1 MVDVFSLAI
10 QLHVLCNQCVILS
23 LIFVE
28 FDAKVSEIKL
38 NFFIILFLVETK
50 LCAMVSGLMG
60 AIFYILFSS
69 ITAPQVERKR

>member
-28 FDAKVSEIKL
+28 FDAEVSEIKL
-38 NFFIILFLVETK
+38 LFFYIILFLVETK
-50 LCAMVSGLMG
+50 LCAMVSGLIG
-60 AIFYILFSS
+60 AIFFGEIYCNVYAF
-69 ITAPQVERKR
+69 

>member
-10 QLHVLCNQCVILS
+10 QLDVLCNQCGILS

-28 FDAKVSEIKL
+28 FDAEVSEIKL
-38 NFFIILFLVETK
+38 LFLNTLLSRDKILCNGFWANGCYFFIFFL
-50 LCAMVSGLMG
+50 
-60 AIFYILFSS
+60 S